1 MSEHDKSSPQQP
13 NPLAPKPAPVP
24 EPRIPTLQSPLLSA
38 PHKVAT
44 EKFQSARSDVD
55 RYNQQLAELSQ
66 HEKALT
72 ERAAANPQSP
82 EYQQLLAEKRA
93 LTTRMDQAQQT
104 LALNRDYLND
114 QWETT
119 NKPGS
124 SPLPG
129 VTVSTITDTK
139 ATSTGASLNT
149 PIGNLE
155 LGRQDRTWVHQQY
168 MSSQSKLE
176 DRYGFNEKN
185 YGIFGGFQDE
195 HAAQTDTNTAGVVFA
210 MYSNDDLKTN
220 RDFVRQLGNKDIPDY
235 ALADPNFAIK
245 GRTFIELNQQQ
256 LSTVGT
262 RLNDM
267 NDPKSKQM
275 WEDSSSRVS
284 NFLEGKKWYED
295 YSSVRDSPDHQQ
307 NDFADQELNRNRAM
321 TMSQARE
328 DYFKRK
334 EVAALNGEQPWASIP
349 NLASGDRSG
358 LFELQ
363 KTLATVKSPADFQK
377 LDPTRQQ
384 LYIRLMTETSGG
396 RLNEFGQSNG
406 FESIGPVS
414 LIEDP
419 QLRAQEL
426 RQTFI
431 STNEQKNDSRGNNGT
446 GEFIKLIDRFKDDPA
461 TYESL
466 KKGVRFDWRQDGV
479 EALAGKSKEGLQ
491 KQLKDAYNEQSGIL
505 FWQHQDPNENKSLDV
520 LQAVNQQGGAK
531 DVEEAI
537 RASGTDPQRLLKELK
552 DDPVRQHMYY
562 DLLKGTSYG
571 ASLDPS
577 ELAFTP

>member
-334 EVAALNGEQPWASIP
+334 EVAAAVGLDSQPGQRRSQRPVRAAKDP
-349 NLASGDRSG
+349 GDG
-358 LFELQ
+358 Q
-363 KTLATVKSPADFQK
+363 VT
-377 LDPTRQQ
+377 
-384 LYIRLMTETSGG
+384 G
-396 RLNEFGQSNG
+396 RLPEARPDAAAAVYS
-406 FESIGPVS
+406 P
-414 LIEDP
+414 D
-419 QLRAQEL
+419 
-426 RQTFI
+426 
-431 STNEQKNDSRGNNGT
+431 
-446 GEFIKLIDRFKDDPA
+446 DRDLGR
-461 TYESL
+461 S
-466 KKGVRFDWRQDGV
+466 
-479 EALAGKSKEGLQ
+479 
-491 KQLKDAYNEQSGIL
+491 
-505 FWQHQDPNENKSLDV
+505 
-520 LQAVNQQGGAK
+520 
-531 DVEEAI
+531 
-537 RASGTDPQRLLKELK
+537 PQR
-552 DDPVRQHMYY
+552 VRAEQR
-562 DLLKGTSYG
+562 L
-571 ASLDPS
+571 
-577 ELAFTP
+577 

>member
-1 MSEHDKSSPQQP
+1 LRQQ
-13 NPLAPKPAPVP
+13 
-24 EPRIPTLQSPLLSA
+24 
-38 PHKVAT
+38 
-44 EKFQSARSDVD
+44 
-55 RYNQQLAELSQ
+55 
-66 HEKALT
+66 
-72 ERAAANPQSP
+72 
-82 EYQQLLAEKRA
+82 
-93 LTTRMDQAQQT
+93 
-104 LALNRDYLND
+104 
-114 QWETT
+114 
-119 NKPGS
+119 
-124 SPLPG
+124 
-129 VTVSTITDTK
+129 
-139 ATSTGASLNT
+139 
-149 PIGNLE
+149 
-155 LGRQDRTWVHQQY
+155 
-168 MSSQSKLE
+168 
-176 DRYGFNEKN
+176 
-185 YGIFGGFQDE
+185 
-195 HAAQTDTNTAGVVFA
+195 
-210 MYSNDDLKTN
+210 
-220 RDFVRQLGNKDIPDY
+220 
-235 ALADPNFAIK
+235 
-245 GRTFIELNQQQ
+245 
-256 LSTVGT
+256 
-262 RLNDM
+262 
-267 NDPKSKQM
+267 
-275 WEDSSSRVS
+275 
-284 NFLEGKKWYED
+284 
-295 YSSVRDSPDHQQ
+295 
-307 NDFADQELNRNRAM
+307 
-321 TMSQARE
+321 
-328 DYFKRK
+328 
-334 EVAALNGEQPWASIP
+334 WASIP
-349 NLASGDRSG
+349 NLASVDRSG

-466 KKGVRFDWRQDGV
+466 KKGVRFDWRQEGV
-479 EALAGKSKEGLQ
+479 EALAGKSKEELQ

-505 FWQHQDPNENKSLDV
+505 FWQHQDPNEKKSLDV